1 MEDPTSSEAFLK
13 LCHEDPR
20 YGNSTV
26 SVIAL
31 LKALHGTHFD
41 GKRDCQWIT
50 QHDLNIIVCRHGLG
64 VALADVKRNTGV
76 ERN

>member
-1 MEDPTSSEAFLK
+1 MDDPTSSAEFLK

-20 YGNSTV
+20 YGNSTAPV
-26 SVIAL
+26 MAL
-31 LKALHGTHFD
+31 LKAIHGTHFE
-41 GKRDCQWIT
+41 GAQNCQWIT